1 MKKFRRENMSNI
13 REMIQNE
20 TGVNFAGGNGFRMR
34 HYVVL
39 AACMVCILSLSAFAF
54 YKFNS
59 LNGDDL
65 ALSSVYLGDGK
76 YEVIVTNLSEHDLRL
91 QDKVRFMGWTT
102 GEIAADK
109 DGEIHVEAHN
119 IPAGGTGVVKIDISD
134 AYDIDRLESG
144 LSENGGYYFVLTNN
158 HFVFGQDWMCF
169 INFDK
174 KDEEEALDAH
184 LAGVESRNED
194 NPEPPEYQNGMM
206 AFEDWES
213 PVKDMKVSGYFG
225 EQDNGTM
232 SDHINIVGSEGEEI
246 YAVSDGTIVDTGFKS
261 TCGNYV
267 VIAVDEQTTVKYGYL
282 QSVAVSVGDRVCKKD
297 VIGYMGKSG
306 MATGVNL
313 FLAVNVNGQYINPLK

>member
-13 REMIQNE
+13 KEMIQNE
-20 TGVNFAGGNGFRMR
+20 TGVNFAGGNGFRIR
-34 HYVVL
+34 RYVIL
-39 AACMVCILSLSAFAF
+39 AACMLCFLSLSAFTY

-109 DGEIHVEAHN
+109 DGEIYVEAHN
-119 IPAGGTGVVKIDISD
+119 IPAGGTGIVKIDISD
-134 AYDIDRLESG
+134 AYDMDRLQSR
-144 LSENGGYYFVLTNN
+144 LSENDGYYFVLTNN
-158 HFVFGQDWMCF
+158 HFFFGQDWMCF

-184 LAGVESRNED
+184 LAGVESRNEN
-194 NPEPPEYQNGMM
+194 NPDPTEYQNGML
-206 AFEDWES
+206 AFDDWES

-232 SDHINIVGSEGEEI
+232 SDHINIAGSEGEEI
-246 YAVSDGTIVDTGFKS
+246 YAVSDGAIVDTGFES

-282 QSVAVSVGDRVCKKD
+282 QSVSVSAGDRVCKKD
-297 VIGYMGKSG
+297 VIGYMGKTG

-313 FLAVNVNGQYINPLK
+313 FFAVKVNGQYINPLK